1 MQVMVTVIIT
11 TVLQTQPGL
20 QASLPAC
27 SVTGPGSMQ
36 SIYSNFTMKV
46 QSVLWP
52 AHTPQGGRCRGKL
65 FRSKHECWVGLGIT
79 SWLDSWSSCFPLCS
93 DRVRYPPHQG
103 VFLAGAEC
111 QQHSAGE
118 PWRSSTPVL
127 GTLRALSRVT
137 QRWHSGDTA
146 HTDRA
151 DPEHPQLCPAGAAA
165 RRSRRSSVCRAGAGD
180 AIWPCLLLPEHLAD
194 RFCFTARIL
203 WGQPF
208 PKQVPRCSGTDSAPG
223 GICHT
228 RWWPGTATS
237 EPALRDESK
246 PPKWGSLC
254 LFLFVVK
261 EKMCA

>member
-93 DRVRYPPHQG
+93 DRVRYPPHQR

-146 HTDRA
+146 VTRHTLTGLIPSIPSCAQREQ
-151 DPEHPQLCPAGAAA
+151 PPGGAGAARCAGLEQEMRSDRASFSPSTSQTGFVSQPAFSEGSPSQSRCPGA
-165 RRSRRSSVCRAGAGD
+165 RVQTRPRAGFVTRGD
-180 AIWPCLLLPEHLAD
+180 DRAQPLQSQRCGMNQSHLNE
-194 RFCFTARIL
+194 
-203 WGQPF
+203 G
-208 PKQVPRCSGTDSAPG
+208 VSAF
-223 GICHT
+223 
-228 RWWPGTATS
+228 S
-237 EPALRDESK
+237 
-246 PPKWGSLC
+246 
-254 LFLFVVK
+254 FL
-261 EKMCA
+261 